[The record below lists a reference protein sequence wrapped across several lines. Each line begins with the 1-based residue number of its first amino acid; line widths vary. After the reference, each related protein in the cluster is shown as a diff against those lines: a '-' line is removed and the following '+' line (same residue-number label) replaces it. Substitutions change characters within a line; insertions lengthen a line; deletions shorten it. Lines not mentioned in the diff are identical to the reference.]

1 MERLIFLLSQNYEML
16 TPIVVFVSFFASR
29 QAYRLIHFIGISKKL
44 FSKPNSRSSHFVPVP
59 QFGGVGLYFA
69 TCMTAS
75 VFVALLVF
83 HNFGG
88 LADKVYEPGGVL
100 AFISG
105 LTLIFYTGFVDDLID
120 MKASL
125 KFLFQVVSVAIIMLP
140 TNGFID
146 HFFGI
151 FGVEELSN
159 AYAIPFTFFVYL
171 LVINAFNLID
181 GIDGL
186 AASLGIIGSLFFGVY
201 FASVDRYDLVILN
214 FSLLGA
220 LGGFLIS
227 NFSKTKKLF
236 LGDSGSMVVGIC
248 MAFQAVQFL
257 IISPVFDESSVIG
270 HAPVYVLSILAY
282 PLIDVMRVII
292 SRLLRNKSPFLPDRN
307 HIHHKLLDLGFSHMK
322 ATGIIVAYTFVLV
335 LLTYLTSD
343 LNIHFHLIVMTITAV
358 SLALV
363 PVNIHKIRSKS
374 KIAVKTIKKQPSVL
388 KAS

>member
-1 MERLIFLLSQNYEML
+1 MERLIIFLSQHYEML
-16 TPIVVFVSFFASR
+16 IPSVVFVSFFASR

-44 FSKPNSRSSHFVPVP
+44 FSQPNSRSSHFAPVP

-69 TCMTAS
+69 TCITAS

-83 HNFGG
+83 HDFGG
-88 LADKVYEPGGVL
+88 HLEKVYKPGGVL

-105 LTLIFYTGFVDDLID
+105 LTIIFYTGFVDDLID
-120 MKASL
+120 MKALL
-125 KFLFQVVSVAIIMLP
+125 KFLFQVVSVAIVMLP
-140 TNGFID
+140 TNGFIN

-151 FGVEELSN
+151 FGLEEISTAL
-159 AYAIPFTFFVYL
+159 AIPFTFFVYL

-186 AASLGIIGSLFFGVY
+186 ASSLGIIGSLFFGVY
-201 FASVDRYDLVILN
+201 FTSIERYDLVILN

-236 LGDSGSMVVGIC
+236 LGDSGSMVVGLC
-248 MAFQAVQFL
+248 MAFQSVQFL
-257 IISPVFDESSVIG
+257 TLNPIFEESSPMS
-270 HAPVYVLSILAY
+270 HAPVYVLSIVAY

-307 HIHHKLLDLGFSHMK
+307 HIHHKLLDLGFSHVK
-322 ATGIIVAYTFVLV
+322 ATALIVAYTSVLL
-335 LLTYLTSD
+335 LLTYLTSE
-343 LNIHFHLIVMTITAV
+343 LNIHLHLIVMTITAV